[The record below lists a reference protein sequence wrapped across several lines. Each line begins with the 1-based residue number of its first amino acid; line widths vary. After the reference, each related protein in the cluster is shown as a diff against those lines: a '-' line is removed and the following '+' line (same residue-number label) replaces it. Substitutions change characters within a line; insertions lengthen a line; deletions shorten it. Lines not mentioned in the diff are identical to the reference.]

1 VTAFSGEIAAIH
13 AAFAEPV
20 AYTGAGLGG
29 ATIAA
34 IKSDEAGD
42 PFQGP
47 GSTVRKISFEV
58 LQAALPGTPAKGNII
73 VHAGT
78 SWRVIDITRR
88 DDVAAWA
95 LIVERAA

>member
-1 VTAFSGEIAAIH
+1 MFSDEIAAIH

-20 AYTGAGLGG
+20 TYTGAGLAG

-34 IKSDEAGD
+34 IKSDEPGD

-47 GSTVRKISFEV
+47 GSTVRKIGFEV
-58 LQAALPGTPAKGNII
+58 RQAVLPAAPAKGNII

-88 DDVAAWA
+88 DDVAAWG